1 MSNRRKFGEVVGENN
16 EYLLPNLMNVME
28 VFYRVFSNQVRPL
41 QLLRNIA
48 LGFADRFSPA
58 RYRVMR
64 YAMGLEGRLPKLAK
78 GQSIIDR

>member
-1 MSNRRKFGEVVGENN
+1 VLRRYESLRRNEN
-16 EYLLPNLMNVME
+16 LKMMNVME